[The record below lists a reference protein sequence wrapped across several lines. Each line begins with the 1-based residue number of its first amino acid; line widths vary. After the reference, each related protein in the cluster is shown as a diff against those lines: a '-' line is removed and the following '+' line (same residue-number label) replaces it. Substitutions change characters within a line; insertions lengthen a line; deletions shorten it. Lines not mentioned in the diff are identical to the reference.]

1 MEAHHEYRVH
11 AFGAGGRN
19 GVVHAE
25 GVLSSI
31 SFSAPP
37 EFLGEPGRWTPE
49 HFLVAAVA
57 SCFVSTFSGIAEKS
71 CLGFA
76 SFNLEAEGVLGN
88 EDGIWRFT
96 EIKLRPVVTVLKEED
111 RDRVIRLLEKAE
123 KSCLIARSLPFKV
136 TLFPAVKIEEE
147 LSVPARVTLMKS
159 TPEHEKAICALDG
172 SAQGTKSE
180 GLYPTRGLDAKRIGD
195 LLKLPVN

>member
-1 MEAHHEYRVH
+1 METHHEYRIN

-37 EFLGEPGRWTPE
+37 EFLGKPGRWTPE

-71 CLGFA
+71 RLGFA
-76 SFNLEAEGVLGN
+76 SFNLDAEGVLGN
-88 EDGIWRFT
+88 VYGIWRFT
-96 EIKLRPVVTVLKEED
+96 EIKLRPVVSILKEED

-123 KSCLIARSLPFKV
+123 KSCLIARSLQFKV
-136 TLFPAVKIEEE
+136 ALFPTVKIEEE
-147 LSVPARVTLMKS
+147 LSVPATV
-159 TPEHEKAICALDG
+159 
-172 SAQGTKSE
+172 
-180 GLYPTRGLDAKRIGD
+180 
-195 LLKLPVN
+195 

>member
-19 GVVHAE
+19 GVVSAE

-49 HFLVAAVA
+49 HFLVAAAA
-57 SCFVSTFSGIAEKS
+57 SCFVSTFSSMAEKS
-71 CLGFA
+71 RLEFA
-76 SFNLEAEGVLGN
+76 SFNMDAEGVLGN

-96 EIKLRPVVTVLKEED
+96 EIKLRPVVAILNEVD
-111 RDRVIRLLEKAE
+111 RDRIIRLLEKAQ
-123 KSCLIARSLPFKV
+123 KSCLIARSLQCKV
-136 TLFPAVKIEEE
+136 VLFPAVKIPEEF
-147 LSVPARVTLMKS
+147 SVPAGV
-159 TPEHEKAICALDG
+159 
-172 SAQGTKSE
+172 
-180 GLYPTRGLDAKRIGD
+180 
-195 LLKLPVN
+195 

>member
-1 MEAHHEYRVH
+1 MEAHHEYRVK
-11 AFGAGGRN
+11 AFGTGGRN

-25 GVLSSI
+25 GISPSI

-49 HFLVAAVA
+49 HLLVAAVA

-71 CLGFA
+71 RFEFL
-76 SFNLEAEGVLGN
+76 SFQMDAQGVLDN

-111 RDRVIRLLEKAE
+111 CDRGIRLLEKAE
-123 KSCLIARSLPFKV
+123 KSCLVARSLQFKV
-136 TLFPAVKIEEE
+136 ALFPGVKIEEE
-147 LSVPARVTLMKS
+147 LSVPAR
-159 TPEHEKAICALDG
+159 I
-172 SAQGTKSE
+172 
-180 GLYPTRGLDAKRIGD
+180 
-195 LLKLPVN
+195 

>member
-1 MEAHHEYRVH
+1 METHHEYRIS

-71 CLGFA
+71 RLKFA
-76 SFNLEAEGVLGN
+76 SFNLDAEGVLGN
-88 EDGIWRFT
+88 EDGIWRFI
-96 EIKLRPVVTVLKEED
+96 EINLRPVVTVLEEED
-111 RDRVIRLLEKAE
+111 RDKAIRLLGKAE
-123 KSCLIARSLPFKV
+123 KSCLIARSLQFKV
-136 TLFPAVKIEEE
+136 VLLPAVKVKEE
-147 LSVPARVTLMKS
+147 LLVPATV
-159 TPEHEKAICALDG
+159 
-172 SAQGTKSE
+172 
-180 GLYPTRGLDAKRIGD
+180 
-195 LLKLPVN
+195 

>member
-1 MEAHHEYRVH
+1 MEAHHEYRVN

-25 GVLSSI
+25 GVLSCI

-37 EFLGEPGRWTPE
+37 ELLGEPGRWTPE

-71 CLGFA
+71 RLGFS
-76 SFNLEAEGVLGN
+76 SFNLDAEGVLGN
-88 EDGIWRFT
+88 EDGIGRFT

-111 RDRVIRLLEKAE
+111 RDRAIHLLEKADKIVPHRAVSSIQSRPPPYCE
-123 KSCLIARSLPFKV
+123 DRRGMFCPAKSSK
-136 TLFPAVKIEEE
+136 
-147 LSVPARVTLMKS
+147 
-159 TPEHEKAICALDG
+159 D
-172 SAQGTKSE
+172 
-180 GLYPTRGLDAKRIGD
+180 
-195 LLKLPVN
+195 

>member
-19 GVVHAE
+19 GVVSAE

-37 EFLGEPGRWTPE
+37 EFLGEQGRWTPE

-57 SCFVSTFSGIAEKS
+57 GCFVSTFSGMAEKS
-71 CLGFA
+71 RLEFA
-76 SFNLEAEGVLGN
+76 SFNLDAEGVLGN

-96 EIKLRPVVTVLKEED
+96 EIKLRPVVAILNEVD
-111 RDRVIRLLEKAE
+111 RDRIISLLEKAE
-123 KSCLIARSLPFKV
+123 KSCLIARSLQCKV
-136 TLFPAVKIEEE
+136 VLFPAVKIKEEF
-147 LSVPARVTLMKS
+147 SVPARV
-159 TPEHEKAICALDG
+159 
-172 SAQGTKSE
+172 
-180 GLYPTRGLDAKRIGD
+180 
-195 LLKLPVN
+195 

>member
-1 MEAHHEYRVH
+1 MEAHHEYRVN

-37 EFLGEPGRWTPE
+37 EFLGEPGHWTPE

-71 CLGFA
+71 RLGFA
-76 SFNLEAEGVLGN
+76 SFNLDAKGVLGN
-88 EDGIWRFT
+88 ENGIWLFT
-96 EIKLRPVVTVLKEED
+96 EIRLRPVVSILKEED
-111 RDRVIRLLEKAE
+111 RDRVMRLLEKAE
-123 KSCLIARSLPFKV
+123 KSCLIARSLQCKV
-136 TLFPAVKIEEE
+136 VLFPAVKIEEE
-147 LSVPARVTLMKS
+147 LPFPAR
-159 TPEHEKAICALDG
+159 A
-172 SAQGTKSE
+172 
-180 GLYPTRGLDAKRIGD
+180 
-195 LLKLPVN
+195 

>member
-19 GVVHAE
+19 GVVSAE

-37 EFLGEPGRWTPE
+37 EFLGEQGRWTPE

-57 SCFVSTFSGIAEKS
+57 GCFVSTFSGMAEKS
-71 CLGFA
+71 RLEFA
-76 SFNLEAEGVLGN
+76 SFNLDAEGVLGN

-96 EIKLRPVVTVLKEED
+96 EIKLRPVVAIMNEVD
-111 RDRVIRLLEKAE
+111 RDRIISLLEKAE
-123 KSCLIARSLPFKV
+123 KSCLIARSV
-136 TLFPAVKIEEE
+136 QCRVVLFPAVKIKEEM
-147 LSVPARVTLMKS
+147 SVSARL
-159 TPEHEKAICALDG
+159 EALT
-172 SAQGTKSE
+172 A
-180 GLYPTRGLDAKRIGD
+180 PR
-195 LLKLPVN
+195 

>member
-1 MEAHHEYRVH
+1 MDHHEYRIK
-11 AFGAGGRN
+11 AIGTGGRN
-19 GVVHAE
+19 GVVEAT

-71 CLGFA
+71 RFEFV
-76 SFNLEAEGVLGN
+76 SFHLDAEGVLSN

-96 EIKLRPVVTVLKEED
+96 EIKLRPVVTILKEED
-111 RDRVIRLLEKAE
+111 RDRAIRLLEKAE
-123 KSCLIARSLPFKV
+123 MSCLIARSLQCKV
-136 TLFPAVKIEEE
+136 VLFPAAKMEEE
-147 LSVPARVTLMKS
+147 LSVQAT
-159 TPEHEKAICALDG
+159 D
-172 SAQGTKSE
+172 
-180 GLYPTRGLDAKRIGD
+180 
-195 LLKLPVN
+195 

>member
-19 GVVHAE
+19 GVVSAE

-57 SCFVSTFSGIAEKS
+57 GCFVSTFSGMAEKS
-71 CLGFA
+71 RLEFA
-76 SFNLEAEGVLGN
+76 SFNMDAEGVLGN
-88 EDGIWRFT
+88 EDGIWHFT
-96 EIKLRPVVTVLKEED
+96 EIKLRPVIAILNEVD
-111 RDRVIRLLEKAE
+111 RDRIISLLAKAE
-123 KSCLIARSLPFKV
+123 KSCLIARSLQFKV
-136 TLFPAVKIEEE
+136 VLFPAVKIKEE
-147 LSVPARVTLMKS
+147 LSVPARLEARHQDDQRSLAT
-159 TPEHEKAICALDG
+159 
-172 SAQGTKSE
+172 
-180 GLYPTRGLDAKRIGD
+180 PTRRLQ
-195 LLKLPVN
+195 

>member
-1 MEAHHEYRVH
+1 MQMEAHHEYRVH

-19 GVVHAE
+19 GVVSAE

-57 SCFVSTFSGIAEKS
+57 SCFVSTFSGMAEKS
-71 CLGFA
+71 RLEFA
-76 SFNLEAEGVLGN
+76 SFNMDAEGVLGN

-96 EIKLRPVVTVLKEED
+96 EIKLRPVVASLNEED
-111 RDRVIRLLEKAE
+111 RNRIIRLLEKAE
-123 KSCLIARSLPFKV
+123 KSCLIARSLQCKV
-136 TLFPAVKIEEE
+136 VLFPAVKIQEEF
-147 LSVPARVTLMKS
+147 SVPAGV
-159 TPEHEKAICALDG
+159 
-172 SAQGTKSE
+172 
-180 GLYPTRGLDAKRIGD
+180 
-195 LLKLPVN
+195 

>member
-1 MEAHHEYRVH
+1 MPLPADKMKENEMEAHHEYRVN

-37 EFLGEPGRWTPE
+37 EFLGEPGHWTPE

-71 CLGFA
+71 RLGFA
-76 SFNLEAEGVLGN
+76 SFNLDAEGVLGN
-88 EDGIWRFT
+88 ENGIWLFT
-96 EIKLRPVVTVLKEED
+96 EIRLRPVVSILKEED
-111 RDRVIRLLEKAE
+111 RDRVMRLLEKAE
-123 KSCLIARSLPFKV
+123 KSCLIARSLQCKV
-136 TLFPAVKIEEE
+136 ALFPAVQVKEE
-147 LSVPARVTLMKS
+147 LSVPT
-159 TPEHEKAICALDG
+159 KAC
-172 SAQGTKSE
+172 
-180 GLYPTRGLDAKRIGD
+180 
-195 LLKLPVN
+195 V

>member
-19 GVVHAE
+19 GVVSAE

-57 SCFVSTFSGIAEKS
+57 SCFVSTFSGMAEKS
-71 CLGFA
+71 RLEFA
-76 SFNLEAEGVLGN
+76 SFNMDAEGVLGN

-96 EIKLRPVVTVLKEED
+96 EIKLRPVVAILNEVD
-111 RDRVIRLLEKAE
+111 RDRIIRLLEKAQN
-123 KSCLIARSLPFKV
+123 SCLIARSLQGKV
-136 TLFPAVKIEEE
+136 VLFPAVKIQDEFC
-147 LSVPARVTLMKS
+147 VPAGV
-159 TPEHEKAICALDG
+159 
-172 SAQGTKSE
+172 
-180 GLYPTRGLDAKRIGD
+180 
-195 LLKLPVN
+195 

>member
-1 MEAHHEYRVH
+1 MEAHHDYRVH
-11 AFGAGGRN
+11 AFSAGGRN
-19 GVVHAE
+19 GVVSAE
-25 GVLSSI
+25 GVQSCI

-71 CLGFA
+71 RLEFA
-76 SFNLEAEGVLGN
+76 TFNLDAEGMLGN

-111 RDRVIRLLEKAE
+111 NDLAIRLLEKAK
-123 KSCLIARSLPFKV
+123 KSCLIARSLQCEV
-136 TLFPAVKIEEE
+136 ALFPAVQIKEES
-147 LSVPARVTLMKS
+147 SVPATVLNNLRRQNNQRSLN
-159 TPEHEKAICALDG
+159 TPARRL
-172 SAQGTKSE
+172 Q
-180 GLYPTRGLDAKRIGD
+180 
-195 LLKLPVN
+195 